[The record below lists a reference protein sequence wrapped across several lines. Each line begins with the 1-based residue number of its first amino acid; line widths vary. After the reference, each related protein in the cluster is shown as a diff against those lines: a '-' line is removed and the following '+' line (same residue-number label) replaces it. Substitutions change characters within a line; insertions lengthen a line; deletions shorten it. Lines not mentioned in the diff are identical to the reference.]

1 MAFKK
6 DQRVSFTRQH
16 DRAHPL
22 TGAVVEVKDEE
33 VLIAADPDGVPVWAN
48 AADVTAIAEEK
59 VEKPAAPVEVKH
71 KKSA

>member
-16 DRAHPL
+16 DRSHSL
-22 TGAVVEVKDEE
+22 TGAVVEVKDQE
-33 VLIAADPDGVPVWAN
+33 VLIAADPDGVSVWAN
-48 AADVTAIAEEK
+48 ATDVTAIAEEK
-59 VEKPAAPVEVKH
+59 PAPPVEVKH